1 MANFHAAWNLTP
13 LLQFGQFQPVRLLP
27 QLRAGQPRLPSL
39 RPSRSSRWS
48 RWSRSGAEPIRRD
61 GPSRPRCDPSGCYS
75 LLRQLQNLPRH
86 RRFHRNR
93 PTCFAK
99 IGAILV
105 GRHRRC
111 RRFNE
116 VLQLPLFTTLLH
128 RFYRTVTTHRGV
140 FGTLW
145 ASRRKGNPNSRP
157 AKAQASEMNDE
168 KRTGAGGG
176 TRTLTYSRTADFES
190 AAAAITPLRQKWSGR
205 RESNPRN
212 RLGRPTLCH

>member
-1 MANFHAAWNLTP
+1 MTEVRLGRRTMRRHRPPFDFRHKPKAFPRPATWNLTP
-13 LLQFGQFQPVRLLP
+13 LLQFGQFQPVRRLP
-27 QLRAGQPRLPSL
+27 QLWAGQPRLPSL
-39 RPSRSSRWS
+39 RPSRSSWWS

-61 GPSRPRCDPSGCYS
+61 GPSRPRCDPGGDYS
-75 LLRQLQNLPRH
+75 
-86 RRFHRNR
+86 
-93 PTCFAK
+93 
-99 IGAILV
+99 
-105 GRHRRC
+105 
-111 RRFNE
+111 
-116 VLQLPLFTTLLH
+116 LFTTLLH

-140 FGTLW
+140 FGTLL